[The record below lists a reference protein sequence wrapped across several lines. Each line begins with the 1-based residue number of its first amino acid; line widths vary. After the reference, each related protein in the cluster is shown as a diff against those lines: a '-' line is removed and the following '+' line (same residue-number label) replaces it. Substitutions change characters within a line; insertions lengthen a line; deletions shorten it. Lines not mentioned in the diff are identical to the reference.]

1 MNHPL
6 ASLPGRTRLFQVLLV
21 LTLLISIVMGIA
33 GQPLNTPAAPN
44 GIVSFE
50 LAGSA
55 AKAQAIL
62 DSWDELT
69 RTRAGFIQ
77 GLDFLY
83 LCVYSTTVGL
93 GCLLAS
99 GVLKSRN
106 WPLAGLGS
114 PLAWGLWLAA
124 LFDVVEN
131 AALVILLLGP
141 VQSPWPQ
148 IAWGC
153 AILKFGL
160 LFIGLVYVFYGLAV
174 RMVPVM
180 QPK

>member
-6 ASLPGRTRLFQVLLV
+6 ASLPGRTRLFQALLV

-50 LAGSA
+50 LAGSVT
-55 AKAQAIL
+55 KTQAIL
-62 DSWDELT
+62 DSWDSLA
-69 RTRAGFIQ
+69 RIHAGFIQ

-83 LCVYSTTVGL
+83 LCIYSTTVGL

-99 GVLKSRN
+99 GILKARR
-106 WPLAGLGS
+106 WPLAGVGN

-124 LFDVVEN
+124 LFDAVEN
-131 AALVILLLGP
+131 TALVISLFGP
-141 VQSPWPQ
+141 TQAPWPQ
-148 IAWGC
+148 IAWVC
-153 AILKFGL
+153 AVLKFGI

-174 RMVPVM
+174 RMVPVP